1 MCGIA
6 GWYRRRGKPVQPQIL
21 EQQCDRII
29 HRGPDDAGIMADGDF
44 GFGMRRLSIIDLAG
58 GHQPIF
64 SPDGRYAIVF
74 NGEIYNHPELRREL
88 EAAGY
93 GFSTH
98 SDTETLLASF
108 VLWGDDAWLRLQG
121 MYGAAIWDKAE
132 RTLTLARDP
141 MGIKPLYYTQQHGGL
156 AFASEIRSLL
166 VLPEHDFDVDER
178 AAHDFFMFGHVQRPR
193 SIYRQVRTLEPGQVL
208 RIGPEGDARIH
219 TFWEPRFHVRHDLSE
234 TEWIEETRDRLQATV
249 RKHMLAD
256 VPVGAFLSGGV
267 DSSAILAAMASET
280 SQPIKA
286 FTVGFP
292 GTSIDETAAAGRIAR
307 HIGCEHIVLPL
318 EPAAAGD
325 LLPAVQS
332 AFDEPCAATAA
343 VPIWHLSKLAAQHVK
358 VVLAGEGSDEIF
370 AGYKRQ
376 RTALRAAR
384 AKPFMKALS
393 PLLSVAEHL
402 PDMGSTRWNYL
413 KQNARRF
420 SDSSTLDNGFQRFF
434 AATQIST
441 PEVRARLYEPGF
453 LARQDGPGRF
463 KRLEQEYFGAIDT
476 RKLSPLEQFMLA
488 DIAVHMPGSLLHRS
502 DRGSMAHSLEARV
515 PFLSHDFVDWTL
527 TMPARM
533 KLRGKVGKYALR
545 KAIEPW
551 FPEGTFS
558 KKKIGFQLPFGEWFR
573 GDFSSFAEE
582 AWRESGAAQSGYLE
596 PAAVDALFAEHRAGL
611 ANHGRILYAIAM
623 FSCWWQQARAAR
635 GPDGVAC
642 RNIATTC

>member
-6 GWYRRRGKPVQPQIL
+6 GWYRRDGRPISAKIL

-29 HRGPDDAGIMADGDF
+29 HRGPDDSGFLAEDDF
-44 GFGMRRLSIIDLAG
+44 GFGMRRLSIIDIEG
-58 GHQPIF
+58 GHQPI
-64 SPDGRYAIVF
+64 SSADGRYSIVF

-88 EAAGY
+88 EGAGY
-93 GFSTH
+93 AFTTH

-108 VLWGDDAWLRLQG
+108 AHWGDDAWLRLQG
-121 MYGAAIWDKAE
+121 MYAAAIWDRAE
-132 RTLTLARDP
+132 RALTLARDP
-141 MGIKPLYYTQQHGGL
+141 MGIKPLYITQQRGGL
-156 AFASEIRSLL
+156 AFASEIRALQ
-166 VLPEHDFDVDER
+166 VLPDHEFDVDER

-193 SIYRQVRTLEPGQVL
+193 SIYRQVLNLEPGHML
-208 RIGPEGDARIH
+208 RIGPKGDAAISA
-219 TFWEPRFHVRHDLSE
+219 FWEPRFNIRHDLSE
-234 TEWIEETRDRLQATV
+234 QDWIEETRCRFQDTV
-249 RKHMLAD
+249 RKHMLSD

-267 DSSAILAAMASET
+267 DSSAILAAMTQAS

-292 GTSIDETAAAGRIAR
+292 GTSIDETETAGRIAA
-307 HIGCEHIVLPL
+307 HLGCDHIVLPL

-343 VPIWHLSKLAAQHVK
+343 VPIWHLSKLAAEHVK
-358 VVLAGEGSDEIF
+358 VVLAGEGADEIF

-376 RTALRAAR
+376 RTALLAAR
-384 AKPFMKALS
+384 WKPVLKALS
-393 PLLSVAEHL
+393 PLAAVAEAV
-402 PDMGSTRWNYL
+402 PINGSARWNYL

-420 SDSSTLDNGFQRFF
+420 RDSALLDNGFQRFF

-441 PEVRARLYEPGF
+441 PDIRARLYEPGF
-453 LARQDGPGRF
+453 LERQDGPGRF
-463 KRLEQEYFGAIDT
+463 ARLEREYFGSLDAG
-476 RKLSPLEQFMLA
+476 RLSPLKQFMLA

-527 TMPARM
+527 TMPDNM

-551 FPEGTFS
+551 FPEKTFD
-558 KKKIGFQLPFGEWFR
+558 KRKIGFQLPFGEWFR
-573 GDFSSFAEE
+573 GDFSRFAEE
-582 AWRESGAAQSGYLE
+582 AWRESGAAQAGYLE
-596 PAAVDALFAEHRAGL
+596 PGAVDVLFAEHRAGL
-611 ANHGRILYAIAM
+611 ANYGRILYAIAM
-623 FSCWWQQARAAR
+623 FSCWWQQSREQRQSKPA
-635 GPDGVAC
+635 
-642 RNIATTC
+642 

>member
-6 GWYRRRGKPVQPQIL
+6 GWYRREGRPVSAAVL
-21 EQQCDRII
+21 EQQCDRIV
-29 HRGPDDAGIMADGDF
+29 HRGPDDSGIMAEGDF
-44 GFGMRRLSIIDLAG
+44 GFGMRRLSIIDIAG
-58 GHQPIF
+58 GHQPIAT
-64 SPDGRYAIVF
+64 PDGRYAIVF

-88 EAAGY
+88 EGAGLA
-93 GFSTH
+93 FSTH

-108 VLWGDDAWLRLQG
+108 VHWGDEAWLRLHG
-121 MYGAAIWDKAE
+121 MYAAAIWDRAE

-141 MGIKPLYYTQQHGGL
+141 LGIKPLYITLQQGGL
-156 AFASEIRSLL
+156 AFASEIRALQ
-166 VLPEHDFDVDER
+166 VLPGHEFDVDER

-193 SIYRQVRTLEPGQVL
+193 SIYRQVLTLEPGHML
-208 RIGPEGDARIH
+208 RIGPEGEAAIRP
-219 TFWEPRFHVRHDLSE
+219 FWEPRFHIRHDLSE
-234 TEWIEETRDRLQATV
+234 SEWIEETRSRLQDTV
-249 RKHMLAD
+249 RKHMLSD

-267 DSSAILAAMASET
+267 DSSAILAAMTQASG
-280 SQPIKA
+280 QPIKA

-292 GTSIDETAAAGRIAR
+292 GTSIDETAAAGRIAA
-307 HIGCEHIVLPL
+307 HLGCEHIVLPL

-376 RTALRAAR
+376 RTALLAAR
-384 AKPFMKALS
+384 WKPALKALG
-393 PLLSVAEHL
+393 PLADLADAL
-402 PDMGSTRWNYL
+402 PVTGSARWNYL

-420 SDSSTLDNGFQRFF
+420 RASALLDNGFQRFF

-441 PEVRARLYEPGF
+441 PEIRARLYEPGF
-453 LARQDGPGRF
+453 LARQDGPSRF
-463 KRLEQEYFGAIDT
+463 ARLEHEYFGA
-476 RKLSPLEQFMLA
+476 RGAEGLSPLEQFMLA

-502 DRGSMAHSLEARV
+502 DRGSMTHSLEARV

-527 TMPARM
+527 TMPDSM

-551 FPEGTFS
+551 FPQGAFD
-558 KKKIGFQLPFGEWFR
+558 KRKIGFQLPFGEWFR

-582 AWRESGAAQSGYLE
+582 AWRESGAVRSGYLKPE
-596 PAAVDALFAEHRAGL
+596 AVDMLFAEHRAGL

-623 FSCWWQQARAAR
+623 FSCWWQQARAQR
-635 GPDGVAC
+635 QGNPP
-642 RNIATTC
+642 

>member
-6 GWYRRRGKPVQPQIL
+6 GWYRRSGRPVPPHIL
-21 EQQCDRII
+21 EQQCDRIV
-29 HRGPDDAGIMADGDF
+29 HRGPDDSGILSDGDF
-44 GFGMRRLSIIDLAG
+44 GFGMRRLSIIDIAG
-58 GHQPIF
+58 GHQPIH
-64 SPDGRYAIVF
+64 SADGRYAIVF

-88 EAAGY
+88 EQAGFP
-93 GFSTH
+93 FSTH

-108 VLWGDDAWLRLQG
+108 VHWGDDAWLRLQG
-121 MYGAAIWDKAE
+121 MYAAAIWDKAE
-132 RTLTLARDP
+132 RSLTLARDP
-141 MGIKPLYYTQQHGGL
+141 LGIKPLYITEQRGGL

-166 VLPEHDFDVDER
+166 VLPEHEFDVDER

-208 RIGPEGDARIH
+208 RIGPAGQARIR
-219 TFWEPRFHVRHDLSE
+219 TFWEPRFHARHDLSE
-234 TEWIEETRDRLQATV
+234 AEWIEETRSRLQDTV
-249 RKHMLAD
+249 RKHMLSD

-267 DSSAILAAMASET
+267 DSSAILAAMVRET

-292 GTSIDETAAAGRIAR
+292 GTSIDETAAAGRIAA
-307 HIGCEHIVLPL
+307 HLGCEHIVLPL
-318 EPAAAGD
+318 EPAMAGD

-376 RTALRAAR
+376 RTALLAAR
-384 AKPFMKALS
+384 WKPALRALG
-393 PLLSVAEHL
+393 PLLALAENL
-402 PDMGSTRWNYL
+402 PGGSARWNYL

-420 SDSSTLDNGFQRFF
+420 SDAATLDNGFQRFF

-441 PEVRARLYEPGF
+441 PDVRARLYEPGF
-453 LARQDGPGRF
+453 LARQDAPGRF
-463 KRLEQEYFGAIDT
+463 RRLEQEYFGAADAHS
-476 RKLSPLEQFMLA
+476 LSPLEQFMLA

-502 DRGSMAHSLEARV
+502 DRGSMTHSLEARV

-527 TMPARM
+527 TMPTRM

-551 FPEGTFS
+551 FPEGTFA
-558 KKKIGFQLPFGEWFR
+558 KRKIGFQLPFGEWFR

-582 AWRESGAAQSGYLE
+582 AWHESGAVHSGYLRPE
-596 PAAVDALFAEHRAGL
+596 AVDALFAEHRAGL
-611 ANHGRILYAIAM
+611 RNHGRILYAIAM
-623 FSCWWQQARAAR
+623 FGCWWQQARSLRADT
-635 GPDGVAC
+635 PDRRREAPA
-642 RNIATTC
+642 N